1 MIRYA
6 LRCAVD
12 HEFEAWFSSS
22 SGFDDQVA
30 RGLVECPMC
39 GSKSV
44 TKAIMAPMV
53 RTSKGAD
60 SVADAQKAVAEAMYR
75 LRKHVETTHD
85 YVGGAFA
92 AEARDIHNGLTPDR
106 PIYGEATPQ
115 EVKALVE
122 DGVPVAALPVFTP
135 PAGED
140 GPAKTLPPP
149 SEPGVMVDK
158 KLN

>member
-6 LRCAVD
+6 LKCDVD
-12 HEFEAWFSSS
+12 HDFEAWFSSS

-30 RGLVECPMC
+30 KGLVECPMC
-39 GSKSV
+39 GSKRGGN
-44 TKAIMAPMV
+44 AIMAPMV

-60 SVADAQKAVAEAMYR
+60 SMVEAQKAVAEAMYR
-75 LRKHVETTHD
+75 MRQHVEKTHD
-85 YVGGAFA
+85 YVGGSFA
-92 AEARDIHNGLTPDR
+92 AEARDIHAGMAPDR

-115 EVKALVE
+115 EVRSLVE

-135 PAGED
+135 
-140 GPAKTLPPP
+140 KTDDAAVQALPPASVDAP
-149 SEPGVMVDK
+149 LVDK